1 MFCLWSMWIAFIPVH
16 LIATDI
22 CFDHIILIM
31 PNIGSMGDTVKAA
44 QALPFKIYNSVLP
57 SMAVVIC
64 ISRKHIPALSP
75 PSKLSV
81 SSLGWGGVWA
91 GLGGHMLTLRRDQI
105 MVKPGKNQTQIG
117 PRGLTKCRQFQKD
130 HITGRGRQKVRKRSS
145 MEN

>member
-22 CFDHIILIM
+22 CFDHINFDNAKHCWLYGGYCKGH
-31 PNIGSMGDTVKAA
+31 PSLT
-44 QALPFKIYNSVLP
+44 FKIYNSFLR
-57 SMAVVIC
+57 SKAVVIC

-75 PSKLSV
+75 PSKLLA
-81 SSLGWGGVWA
+81 SSPGLGWGGVA
-91 GLGGHMLTLRRDQI
+91 GHMLTLRRDQI

-130 HITGRGRQKVRKRSS
+130 HITGRGRQKVRKRSN